1 MVGNGSGA
9 GVSREDGPS
18 ESVTKASSPSISS
31 NAISFAALLDALI
44 ACVPTLGLTDVRLPV
59 ETAVSLSLLAALS
72 LSLSLNHSSASII
85 SLLIFNAGGSTVR
98 SLVAL
103 ISCSSV
109 SLRDDD
115 GVKGCVSSADC
126 A

>member
-72 LSLSLNHSSASII
+72 LSLNHSSASII
-85 SLLIFNAGGSTVR
+85 SLLIFNAGGSTAR